1 MIRPS
6 VRKMTNST
14 RTFNIMLAT
23 GIVVWTALS
32 ALSLVFHQGESRKQI
47 ERLAHAAAPEGRE
60 RDMLYR
66 PWVEEHN
73 IDLARPLER
82 SSSGGFPEAHQGT
95 EDRPPLRRAV
105 GTDFAAPLNEYEDAA
120 RTHIISEMKHSAS
133 IWFLGII
140 VMTLVIPS
148 FRRQFAEREKAG
160 RELLES
166 RERLSL
172 ALNSAKMGVVA
183 WDIVENKWFWDENT
197 HRLMG
202 SDPEILPETADIF
215 QVIHPDDQN
224 SVQASLDEALEQG
237 AEYEI
242 EYRVVWQDG
251 SVHSIAERGKVHRDG
266 SGRPLRLT
274 GVCWDI
280 TEVRR
285 SEEQRKR
292 LEEELL
298 QSQKI
303 ESVGR
308 LAGGIAHDI
317 NNMLMPILGYAELIC
332 LRMDEDDDRKADIEA
347 IIRSTERV
355 RDITRQLLAFARK
368 QTMEMRLLDLN
379 KVVEGFGKMLRRTL
393 REDIAIKTEYAS
405 SPCMIRG
412 DAGQIEQI
420 ILNLAINAQD
430 AMPNG
435 GALSIKTLP
444 VFLDEAFAHVH
455 PGAVPGEYVSLAVSD
470 NGMGMNEDVRSKIFE
485 PFYTTKE
492 IGRGTGLGLSMV
504 YGIVKQHGGYI
515 DVLSGESMGS
525 TFIAYFPAEEKQM
538 AQIEGDDA
546 IKPTPRGTETLLV
559 VEDQQDVLDVITQML
574 RVGGYTVL
582 RAADGTEAQLL
593 ARAHQGPIELLITDV
608 IMPGMNGKELYE
620 SLIAGRERLKVLYMS
635 GYPAGVI
642 STHGVLHTGINFIR
656 KPCSYQELLTKV
668 REVIAE
674 GFPENKR

>member
-1 MIRPS
+1 MSSPL
-6 VRKMTNST
+6 RKAVNSA
-14 RTFNIMLAT
+14 RTFNILLVT
-23 GIVVWTALS
+23 WSIVWTALT
-32 ALSLVFHQGESRKQI
+32 AMSLMFHQGESRAQI
-47 ERLAHAAAPEGRE
+47 ERLVHAAVPEYYGKNNHA
-60 RDMLYR
+60 
-66 PWVEEHN
+66 WVDRHSGDN
-73 IDLARPLER
+73 VPLSR
-82 SSSGGFPEAHQGT
+82 SSLSVSLPHAYRLTGGTVPKK
-95 EDRPPLRRAV
+95 
-105 GTDFAAPLNEYEDAA
+105 EYEDALHA
-120 RTHIISEMKHSAS
+120 HIASEMKHSAS
-133 IWFLGII
+133 VWFLGI
-140 VMTLVIPS
+140 VAMALVIPS
-148 FRRQFAEREKAG
+148 FRRQFAEREQAG
-160 RELLES
+160 KELLES

-172 ALNSAKMGVVA
+172 ALKSAKMGVVA

-202 SDPEILPETADIF
+202 SDPEIPPGTADIY
-215 QVIHPDDQN
+215 QVIHPDDRN
-224 SVQASLDEALEQG
+224 SVRAALDEALEQG

-242 EYRVVWQDG
+242 EYRAVWPDG
-251 SVHSIAERGKVHRDG
+251 GIHSLAERGKVHRDG

-292 LEEELL
+292 LEEQLL

-317 NNMLMPILGYAELIC
+317 NNMLMPILGYAEMIC
-332 LRMDEDDDRKADIEA
+332 MRMEDDDARKADIEA

-368 QTMEMRLLDLN
+368 QTMEMKLLDLN

-393 REDIAIKTEYAS
+393 REDIAIETAYAS
-405 SPCMIRG
+405 LPCMMRG

-430 AMPNG
+430 AMPG
-435 GALSIKTLP
+435 GGTLLIETGP
-444 VFLDEAFAHVH
+444 FSLDEAFTQVH

-470 NGMGMNEDVRSKIFE
+470 SGMGMDEDVRSKIFE

-515 DVLSGESMGS
+515 DVLSEPGRGS
-525 TFIAYFPAEEKQM
+525 TFIAYFPVPEKKTEQN
-538 AQIEGDDA
+538 ESDETT
-546 IKPTPRGTETLLV
+546 TPAPGGTETLLV
-559 VEDQQDVLDVITQML
+559 VEDQQDVLNVVAQML
-574 RVGGYTVL
+574 REGGYSVL
-582 RAADGTEAQLL
+582 RAFDAEEAELT
-593 ARAHQGPIELLITDV
+593 AGAHQGPIDLLITDV
-608 IMPGMNGKELYE
+608 IMPGKNGKELYE
-620 SLIAGRERLKVLYMS
+620 SLVCDRKDLRVLYMS
-635 GYPAGVI
+635 GYPADVI

-656 KPCSYQELLTKV
+656 KPCSFRELLTKV
-668 REVIAE
+668 REVL
-674 GFPENKR
+674 GG